1 MKMMKH
7 LVYVVDDEVSIRSYL
22 RERLSATGH
31 SVECFADGESLLD
44 RLAEGQIPSVI
55 LLDVILPGTDGI
67 ETVTNLREAGLLVPV
82 IMLSGTGQ
90 IKTVVEAMQ
99 AGASNFLMKPFD
111 DAALEAV
118 IEEAVCEAGQNPIQ
132 PSVSVAVDG
141 KTDGFITAN
150 PKMLHLR
157 EIVRRVARTDVPI
170 LILGESGSGKEVIAR
185 YAHANSGRQAKP
197 FVKVNCAALPPE
209 LLESELFGY
218 DKGAFTGALNHKPGK
233 FELADGGTLLL
244 DEIGEMSAHL
254 QAKLLQA
261 LQDGTFSQ
269 LGAVR
274 PVHTNARIIASTNVR
289 LEDAIRKREFR
300 EDLYF
305 RLNVIRVELPPLRER
320 REDIPRL
327 CQYFIDRFKD
337 LYHSS
342 RRDLPP
348 ALLNSCIQY
357 DWPGNVRELENFIK
371 RFLLLPN
378 LESIS
383 EEFVRARLPHTSV
396 QSNARTHPS
405 LLEVGAKAADL
416 AERNLVEQVLHETE
430 GNRKEAARRLN
441 ICYKALL
448 NKLKRWGGQPAVR
461 VA

>member
-1 MKMMKH
+1 MRH
-7 LVYVVDDEVSIRSYL
+7 RIYVVDDEDSIRSYL

-31 SVECFADGESLLD
+31 SVECFSDGKSLLD
-44 RLAEGQIPSVI
+44 RLADGQIPSVI
-55 LLDVILPGTDGI
+55 LLDVILPGPDGI

-82 IMLSGTGQ
+82 IMLSCTGQ

-111 DAALEAV
+111 DAALEAA
-118 IEEAVCEAGQNPIQ
+118 IEEAVREAGQNRIQ
-132 PSVSVAVDG
+132 PPVSVAVDG

-157 EIVRRVARTDVPI
+157 EIVRRVAHTDLPI
-170 LILGESGSGKEVIAR
+170 LILGESGAGKEVIAR
-185 YAHANSGRQAKP
+185 YAHAHSGREAKP

-244 DEIGEMSAHL
+244 DEIGEISAHL

-261 LQDGTFSQ
+261 LQDGTFSP
-269 LGAVR
+269 LGAVT
-274 PVHTNARIIASTNVR
+274 PVHTNTRIIASTNVR
-289 LEDAIRKREFR
+289 LEDAIRKGEFR

-320 REDIPRL
+320 REDIPQL

-337 LYHSS
+337 HYHS
-342 RRDLPP
+342 RRRELPP
-348 ALLNSCIQY
+348 ALLNSCIRH

-371 RFLLLPN
+371 RFLLLPD

-383 EEFVRARLPHTSV
+383 EEFVNARLSQTSV

-405 LLEVGAKAADL
+405 LLDVGAEAADL
-416 AERNLVEQVLHETE
+416 AERNLVEQVLRETE

-448 NKLKRWGGQPAVR
+448 NKLKRWGGQPAVG